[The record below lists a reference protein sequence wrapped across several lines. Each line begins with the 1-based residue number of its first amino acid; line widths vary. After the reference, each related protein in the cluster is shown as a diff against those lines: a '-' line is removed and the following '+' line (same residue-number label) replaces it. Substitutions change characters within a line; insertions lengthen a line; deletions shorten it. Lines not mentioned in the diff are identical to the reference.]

1 MTFNVKKLEKFSKEI
16 HFDLNSVVATLM
28 FKRDFESL
36 KSFPIDNENI
46 TRENVFAYAVLS
58 CSHLYQD
65 GDFKLAESTLE
76 RCSAL
81 GLDTDTLNKIV
92 MQFEY
97 LVSENL
103 QITEI
108 KLDRKSLSLCNL
120 EHKVVDVSQYEAPQA
135 LLNKLETYDYG
146 DRSFY
151 YRQKSSSDVKVLDQV
166 FKEGEYGIDW
176 IPQFQLLKRY
186 ERKLNDNGVNTLI
199 VDGGANIGASAAFFC
214 QKFNNSSVISIE
226 PDVSNREILAANV
239 AGLKVFIFEGA
250 LSSKVETRSFIDPNH
265 GEWAYRFCME
275 DSAGSARDLGE
286 VQCLGI
292 VDILSLSQFKNHKL
306 LIVKLDIEGG
316 ESLLFE
322 ENFEWLDETP
332 LLVIELHDWMLLNNK
347 PSRSFQKAILG
358 KDFDL
363 FTKGENLF
371 CFNRKI
377 LGN

>member
-135 LLNKLETYDYG
+135 LLNKLETYDY
-146 DRSFY
+146 
-151 YRQKSSSDVKVLDQV
+151 
-166 FKEGEYGIDW
+166 
-176 IPQFQLLKRY
+176 
-186 ERKLNDNGVNTLI
+186 
-199 VDGGANIGASAAFFC
+199 
-214 QKFNNSSVISIE
+214 
-226 PDVSNREILAANV
+226 
-239 AGLKVFIFEGA
+239 
-250 LSSKVETRSFIDPNH
+250 
-265 GEWAYRFCME
+265 
-275 DSAGSARDLGE
+275 
-286 VQCLGI
+286 
-292 VDILSLSQFKNHKL
+292 
-306 LIVKLDIEGG
+306 
-316 ESLLFE
+316 
-322 ENFEWLDETP
+322 
-332 LLVIELHDWMLLNNK
+332 
-347 PSRSFQKAILG
+347 
-358 KDFDL
+358 
-363 FTKGENLF
+363 
-371 CFNRKI
+371 
-377 LGN
+377 